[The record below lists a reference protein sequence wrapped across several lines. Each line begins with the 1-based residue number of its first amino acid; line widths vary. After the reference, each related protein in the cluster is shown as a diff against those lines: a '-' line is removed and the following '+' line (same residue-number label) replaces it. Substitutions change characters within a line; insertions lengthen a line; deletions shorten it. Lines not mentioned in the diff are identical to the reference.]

1 MKKLFTLLT
10 LLVFLGGGKSWG
22 DPVTV
27 GRTIAGTSATSY
39 TVTTVANTT
48 VAISDG
54 SVNYATDNKELKHLG
69 NSETYDMSVEY
80 KNQLSDTKTN
90 VTEFNEEHYVGFS
103 LAIADGYKFTPT
115 KLNLSL
121 ATSANFSYKAEIRDG
136 SGNIY
141 YVSDDI
147 AIVKYDKNVAK
158 GNENADKEFIL
169 SNIVLTGTIY
179 VRLYTWVS
187 SNGKYYVPKALTLT
201 GEIATATTSNI
212 TVGKTGNGS
221 VSGGGTGLTD
231 GTFTTLTATDGTDV
245 FQKWTKASDSDWES
259 TTNPLKI
266 LINGDESYTAVFG
279 AAKSATTTT
288 FSTPTTSVDVTATV
302 TNTATVTGGP
312 GGETIIYSSSN
323 PDVAKVNATTGEV
336 QGMKPGTA
344 TITATYAGN
353 EDYAESSDSY
363 DITVSNASLTA
374 VSNKFWKFSDAI
386 WADYTSISSG
396 SLVIDNLEAV
406 GGSTF
411 SIREVSGG
419 NTIEGMTFTKELNI
433 GSGSTTQK
441 HLHFKVAANKRITI
455 FGRSNSSS
463 GSRSAE
469 IHVGTFDSD
478 DKEEGSFTTN
488 ATAAKV
494 TYLYTGGS
502 ETDVYVYSNNTI
514 NIFGIRVDDNLSTVS
529 VPVGTTGWSTYSSSY
544 ALDFGNADAGIEA
557 YAVTGFE
564 GTTLTTSKITGTV
577 AANTGLLVKGTASTS
592 YNVPVVA
599 EGDAATGNKLVASVS
614 GETVSAGTGDNV
626 NYVLMNNGG
635 TAEFQWI
642 GTTSANVGANKAYLS
657 LANGPK
663 TGAGSRGLIIDIDI
677 DGVSTGIN
685 MVNGEGLKVNGSE
698 TYYDLQGRRVLYPT
712 KGLYIVN
719 GKKVVIK

>member
-1 MKKLFTLLT
+1 
-10 LLVFLGGGKSWG
+10 
-22 DPVTV
+22 
-27 GRTIAGTSATSY
+27 
-39 TVTTVANTT
+39 
-48 VAISDG
+48 
-54 SVNYATDNKELKHLG
+54 
-69 NSETYDMSVEY
+69 
-80 KNQLSDTKTN
+80 
-90 VTEFNEEHYVGFS
+90 
-103 LAIADGYKFTPT
+103 
-115 KLNLSL
+115 
-121 ATSANFSYKAEIRDG
+121 
-136 SGNIY
+136 
-141 YVSDDI
+141 
-147 AIVKYDKNVAK
+147 
-158 GNENADKEFIL
+158 
-169 SNIVLTGTIY
+169 
-179 VRLYTWVS
+179 
-187 SNGKYYVPKALTLT
+187 LT

-231 GTFTTLTATDGTDV
+231 GTFTTLTATDGKDV

-288 FSTPTTSVDVTATV
+288 FSTPTTSVNVTATV
-302 TNTATVTGGP
+302 TNLTIDDDTVI
-312 GGETIIYSSSN
+312 GENARITWGNVFTNRLFHQIGDGTIRYSSSN

-433 GSGSTTQK
+433 GSGTTTQK

-514 NIFGIRVDDNLSTVS
+514 NIFGIRVDNNLSTVS

-599 EGDAATGNKLVASVS
+599 EGDAATGNKLIASVS

-642 GTTSANVGANKAYLS
+642 GTTSATLGANKAYLQI
-657 LANGPK
+657 ANGPK
-663 TGAGSRGLIIDIDI
+663 PTGSGSRGLIIDIDI

-698 TYYDLQGRRVLYPT
+698 TYYDLQGRRILYPT